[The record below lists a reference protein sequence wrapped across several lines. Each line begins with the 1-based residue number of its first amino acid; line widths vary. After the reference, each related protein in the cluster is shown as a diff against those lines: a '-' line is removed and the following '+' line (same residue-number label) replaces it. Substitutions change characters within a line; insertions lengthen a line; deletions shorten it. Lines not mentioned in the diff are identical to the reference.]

1 MVFITLV
8 NGADFR
14 RNDRCFVGFYSE
26 AFCFSPAQED
36 MIDLLNDCVGCRS
49 KSLGASSVELRC
61 VCGLGNF
68 SVSLFV
74 SQR

>member
-1 MVFITLV
+1 MVFVTLV

-14 RNDRCFVGFYSE
+14 RNDRCFIGFYSE

-49 KSLGASSVELRC
+49 KV
-61 VCGLGNF
+61 
-68 SVSLFV
+68 
-74 SQR
+74 